1 MNESLEE
8 GECQSSHTENITV
21 EEGEMLALKCLVSF
35 DAEAALQWST
45 PLGFVVFFN
54 NQKVL
59 KDRRYELI
67 HYSQNELSI
76 SLSNVTVQDEGLYTC
91 FHYTHPLQSKKV
103 YVTVVAPPSKPML
116 EASVHDGEETIT
128 LTCSTFGSK
137 PPPKMSWLLDNGI
150 EIYGEM
156 EHRFE
161 RDGKKCQTSSA
172 LVIGAY
178 HRGAVV
184 TCVVQHESL
193 KPGTLITD
201 FRLTSFSTTEV
212 LTDVPELV
220 PATSPS
226 PQNYTAHVPS
236 ESAHTAT
243 TRSSTEEP
251 SISNALTSNT
261 QGTIEESSLTIWPE
275 KSSDVKQPKE
285 FYRTDKPRSYSSS
298 TTSRTGTILNTE
310 ETTLIVENTTAI
322 TNHNARTLQK
332 KSGVLLIILV
342 VFLIC
347 ALLIIVQL
355 FARKLRKAHLTWKR
369 ETDSDQTVESNKS
382 RSNEDN
388 PCQDRNVQ
396 LTNHKPISYV
406 NEVFSDT
413 IQRSSEENVDPVK
426 PTPADETII

>member
-1 MNESLEE
+1 MVLLLVK
-8 GECQSSHTENITV
+8 GECQSYHTENITV
-21 EEGEMLALKCLVSF
+21 EEGEMLALRCLVSWE
-35 DAEAALQWST
+35 AEAALQWLT

-103 YVTVVAPPSKPML
+103 YVTVLAAPSKPMV
-116 EASVHDGEETIT
+116 EASVRDEEETIT
-128 LTCSTFGSK
+128 LICSTFGSK

-156 EHRFE
+156 EHRLD

-172 LVIGAY
+172 LVIGV
-178 HRGAVV
+178 HHTGAVV
-184 TCVVQHESL
+184 TCVVRHESL
-193 KPGTLITD
+193 KLGTLTTD
-201 FRLTSFSTTEV
+201 FRFTSFSTTDV
-212 LTDVPELV
+212 VTNVPELGPV
-220 PATSPS
+220 TSFS

-236 ESAHTAT
+236 ESEQTVT
-243 TRSSTEEP
+243 NQSSTEE
-251 SISNALTSNT
+251 SLTNST
-261 QGTIEESSLTIWPE
+261 QAATEESSHTIWSE
-275 KSSDVKQPKE
+275 MTSDVQQLKE
-285 FYRTDKPRSYSSS
+285 YYGTAKPRAHSSRT
-298 TTSRTGTILNTE
+298 TTSKDPGTGTSSGLE
-310 ETTLIVENTTAI
+310 VATLPVENSAAI
-322 TNHNARTLQK
+322 TIPSARTAQR

-347 ALLIIVQL
+347 ILLIIVQL
-355 FARKLRKAHLTWKR
+355 FARKLRKAHLAWKK
-369 ETDSDQTVESNKS
+369 ETDVSDQTVESNRS

-388 PCQDRNVQ
+388 PCQDRNGQ
-396 LTNHKPISYV
+396 ITNHKPVLYV

-413 IQRSSEENVDPVK
+413 ISRSSKENVDPVT
-426 PTPADETII
+426 PTAEDETIV